1 MNVVSYRAVFGV
13 PEFPRLAI
21 TSLFSRIA
29 GAMWQL
35 ALVLFVLERFRS
47 PELAG
52 LAVFLSIAPGIL
64 IAPVAGALLDRH
76 GRVRLMILD
85 YVASAIFLSALAGV
99 AMGGLLSVPLMLVIV
114 TATSLTNPVGHAGA
128 RSLFPLI
135 VPRHLW
141 DRANAVDSGGYTLTS
156 IIGAPIAGVIA
167 ALAGAHMALVATAV
181 LQLAAAVVLFGLR
194 DPRDPVPGG
203 RLLQESLDGVRYVLR
218 HPTLRGLAAGV
229 STANLAHGIAIVAL
243 PVLVIEHLGGNAA
256 HVGQLWALMGIA
268 GLVAAMATGRL
279 GSEGRERQ
287 LLALSMLAV
296 AGAVLLLARADTLAA
311 VALAVT
317 ILGFG
322 IGPLDV
328 ALFSL
333 RQRRTD
339 PAWFGR
345 AFAVSMYLNYSGI
358 PFGSGIGG
366 PLVALSIPLAFTVG
380 AGFAVLGAISTMTL
394 IPKHEESEEAR
405 EELGA
410 G

>member
-85 YVASAIFLSALAGV
+85 YIASAIFLSALAGV

-181 LQLAAAVVLFGLR
+181 LHLAAAVVLFGLR

-256 HVGQLWALMGIA
+256 HV
-268 GLVAAMATGRL
+268 GRL

>member
-1 MNVVSYRAVFGV
+1 MRGNLRRSDGLNHVSYGAVFAV
-13 PEFPRLAI
+13 AEFPRLAVC
-21 TSLFSRIA
+21 SLLSRTA

-35 ALVLFVLERFRS
+35 ALVLFVLERFDS
-47 PELAG
+47 PTLAG
-52 LAVFLSIAPGIL
+52 IAVFLSIAPGIL

-76 GRVRLMILD
+76 GRVRLMIVD
-85 YVASAIFLSALAGV
+85 YIASAIFLFALAGV
-99 AMGGLLSVPLMLVIV
+99 TIGGWLSVPLMLLIV
-114 TATSLTNPVGHAGA
+114 TATSLTNPIGHAGA

-167 ALAGAHMALVATAV
+167 AFAGAHMALVATAV
-181 LQLAAAVVLFGLR
+181 LHLAAAVVLFGLR
-194 DPRDPVPGG
+194 DPRDPIPGG
-203 RLLQESLDGVRYVLR
+203 RLWEESLDGVRYVLR

-229 STANLAHGIAIVAL
+229 STANLAHGIVIVAM
-243 PVLVIEHLGGNAA
+243 PVLVIDRLGGNAA

-268 GLVAAMATGRL
+268 GLGSAMIAGRA

-287 LLALSMLAV
+287 FLALAMLAM
-296 AGAVLLLARADTLAA
+296 AVSILFLARAGSLGEVAIAMTLLGLG
-311 VALAVT
+311 VA
-317 ILGFG
+317 
-322 IGPLDV
+322 PMDV

-366 PLVALSIPLAFTVG
+366 PLVALSLPLAFTVG
-380 AGFAVLGAISTMTL
+380 AGFAVLGAVSTL
-394 IPKHEESEEAR
+394 RFIPAR
-405 EELGA
+405 E
-410 G
+410 

>member
-1 MNVVSYRAVFGV
+1 
-13 PEFPRLAI
+13 
-21 TSLFSRIA
+21 
-29 GAMWQL
+29 MWQL

-52 LAVFLSIAPGIL
+52 FSVFLSIAPGIL
-64 IAPVAGALLDRH
+64 IAPIAGALLDRH

-85 YVASAIFLSALAGV
+85 YILSAVFLVALASVAMAGV
-99 AMGGLLSVPLMLVIV
+99 LSVPLMLLIV
-114 TATSLTNPVGHAGA
+114 LATSLTNPIGHAGA

-141 DRANAVDSGGYTLTS
+141 DRANAVDSGFYTVTS

-167 ALAGAHMALVATAV
+167 AFAGAHVALLATGVFHLLGAAV
-181 LQLAAAVVLFGLR
+181 LLGLR

-203 RLLQESLDGVRYVLR
+203 RLLAEALDGVRYVIR

-243 PVLVIEHLGGNAA
+243 PVLVLQHLGGNAA

-279 GSEGRERQ
+279 GSEGRERE
-287 LLALSMLAV
+287 LLAVSMVVVAV
-296 AGAVLLLARADTLAA
+296 AVLFLARADTLIMVAA
-311 VALAVT
+311 AIVL
-317 ILGFG
+317 LGFG

-366 PLVALSIPLAFTVG
+366 PLVALSLPLAFTVG
-380 AGFAVLGAISTMTL
+380 AGFAVLGAVSTMTL
-394 IPKHEESEEAR
+394 IPKR
-405 EELGA
+405 E
-410 G
+410 

>member
-1 MNVVSYRAVFGV
+1 
-13 PEFPRLAI
+13 
-21 TSLFSRIA
+21 
-29 GAMWQL
+29 MWQL

-52 LAVFLSIAPGIL
+52 FSVFLSIAPGIL

-76 GRVRLMILD
+76 GRVRLMIID
-85 YVASAIFLSALAGV
+85 YIASALFLLGIV
-99 AMGGLLSVPLMLVIV
+99 AIAVTGILSVPLLLVLV
-114 TATSLTNPVGHAGA
+114 LATSLTNPIGHAGA

-141 DRANAVDSGGYTLTS
+141 DRANAVDSGGYTLTT
-156 IIGAPIAGVIA
+156 IIGAPIAGIIA
-167 ALAGAHMALVATAV
+167 AYAGAHMALAATAV
-181 LQLAAAVVLFGLR
+181 LHLAAAAVLFGLR

-203 RLLQESLDGVRYVLR
+203 RLLEESLAGVRYVLG
-218 HPTLRGLAAGV
+218 HATLRGLAAGV
-229 STANLAHGIAIVAL
+229 STANLAHGIAIVGL
-243 PVLVIEHLGGNAA
+243 PVLVLEHLGGNAA

-268 GLVAAMATGRL
+268 AMATGRI

-296 AGAVLLLARADTLAA
+296 AAAVLLLARADSLLA
-311 VALAVT
+311 VAIAVT

-322 IGPLDV
+322 TGPLDV

-366 PLVALSIPLAFTVG
+366 PLVAASVPLAFTVG
-380 AGFAVLGAISTMTL
+380 AGFALLGAVSTMLL
-394 IPKHEESEEAR
+394 IPKR
-405 EELGA
+405 E
-410 G
+410 

>member
-1 MNVVSYRAVFGV
+1 M

-21 TSLFSRIA
+21 SSLFSRTA

-35 ALVLFVLERFRS
+35 ALVLFVLERFDS

-52 LAVFLSIAPGIL
+52 FSVFLSIAPGIV

-76 GRVRLMILD
+76 GRVRLMIVD
-85 YVASAIFLSALAGV
+85 YVLSAIFLVALATIAVTGV
-99 AMGGLLSVPLMLVIV
+99 LSVPLMLLLVL
-114 TATSLTNPVGHAGA
+114 ATSLTNPIGHAGA

-135 VPRHLW
+135 VPRRLW
-141 DRANAVDSGGYTLTS
+141 DRANAVDSAGYTVTS
-156 IIGAPIAGVIA
+156 IVGAPIAGAIT
-167 ALAGAHMALVATAV
+167 ALFGAHTALVATAV
-181 LQLAAAVVLFGLR
+181 LHLAGAVILFGLR

-203 RLLQESLDGVRYVLR
+203 RLATEALDGVRYVFR
-218 HPTLRGLAAGV
+218 NPTLRGLAAGI

-243 PVLVIEHLGGNAA
+243 PVLVLEGLGGNAA

-268 GLVAAMATGRL
+268 GLIGAMIVGRL
-279 GSEGRERQ
+279 GSEGRERE
-287 LLALSMLAV
+287 LLAIAMVLIAV
-296 AGAVLLLARADTLAA
+296 AVLALARASSLFD
-311 VALAVT
+311 VALGVA
-317 ILGFG
+317 ILG
-322 IGPLDV
+322 IGVGPMDV

-366 PLVALSIPLAFTVG
+366 PLVALSLPLAFTVG
-380 AGFAVLGAISTMTL
+380 AAFALLGAVSTIAL
-394 IPKHEESEEAR
+394 IPKREAPP
-405 EELGA
+405 A
-410 G
+410 S